1 MIEHLGWPMLMRL
14 DMILLRPVAFKG
26 LGAKLMMGTEQVEAS
41 LWLNDLWP
49 VHISCTGSV

>member
-26 LGAKLMMGTEQVEAS
+26 LGAKLMVGTEQVEAS
-41 LWLNDLWP
+41 LWLKDLQP
-49 VHISCTGSV
+49 GHISCTSSV